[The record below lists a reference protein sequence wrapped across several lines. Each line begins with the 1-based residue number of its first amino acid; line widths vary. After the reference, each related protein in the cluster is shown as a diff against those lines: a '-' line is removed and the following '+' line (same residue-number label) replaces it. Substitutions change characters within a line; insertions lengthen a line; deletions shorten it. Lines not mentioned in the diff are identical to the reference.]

1 MIALIDYKMGN
12 LFSVIKAFEF
22 CGTEVT
28 VVNKPGD
35 LMQYQAAVLPGVGN
49 FGEGM
54 THLRE
59 FGLADA
65 VQQFAATGKPLLGIC
80 LGMQMMLDSS
90 EEAPGEAGLG
100 LIAGQVKRFRE
111 NGEKVPQIGWNQLE
125 FNRPESRIFNG
136 IENNSFFYFVHSYY
150 ADVDHKEN
158 VLGYT
163 DYMLKYA
170 SAIGRGNVFGMQ
182 FHPEKSQECGIQLL
196 RNFVNLAGER

>member
-22 CGTEVT
+22 CGAEVT

-80 LGMQMMLDSS
+80 LGMQILFDEGS
-90 EEAPGEAGLG
+90 EDGQHQGLG
-100 LIAGQVKRFRE
+100 FI
-111 NGEKVPQIGWNQLE
+111 P
-125 FNRPESRIFNG
+125 
-136 IENNSFFYFVHSYY
+136 
-150 ADVDHKEN
+150 
-158 VLGYT
+158 
-163 DYMLKYA
+163 
-170 SAIGRGNVFGMQ
+170 
-182 FHPEKSQECGIQLL
+182 
-196 RNFVNLAGER
+196 